1 MPKTF
6 GVQAIASRVYWREE
20 DAGAVV
26 AAWRA
31 SGESLSAFARQHGV
45 QPRRVARWIR
55 RLETAAPIRFHPVRL
70 TDAIEATASSTGIEI
85 ELPSGERI
93 RLPRGF
99 DADDLRRVFSVL
111 TASSSC

>member
-1 MPKTF
+1 MRK
-6 GVQAIASRVYWREE
+6 AIDIGDVASCMYWREE
-20 DAGAVV
+20 DARAVV

-45 QPRRVARWIR
+45 QRRRLARWIR
-55 RLETAAPIRFHPVRL
+55 RLETAAPLHFHSVRV
-70 TDAIEATASSTGIEI
+70 TGAVDPMPSATAIEI

-99 DADDLRRVFSVL
+99 DANDLRRVFSVL
-111 TASSSC
+111 EASSSC

>member
-1 MPKTF
+1 MPK
-6 GVQAIASRVYWREE
+6 VMDVRDVAACRYWRED
-20 DAGAVV
+20 DARVVV

-31 SGESLSAFARQHGV
+31 SGESLSAFARHHGV
-45 QPRRVARWIR
+45 QRRRIAWWIR
-55 RLETAAPIRFHPVRL
+55 QLETAAPLHFHPVRV
-70 TDAIEATASSTGIEI
+70 TGAVDPAPSPAAIEI

-111 TASSSC
+111 DASASC